1 MDAMT
6 SRIRRLGRSEEG
18 SELIEMAIITPVL
31 LMILAGIVD
40 FGFMFRS
47 WETVTNAAREGARV
61 GVLPAYGCA
70 DGGPAEAR
78 VVAYLTAAGIAVP
91 PAGKIVPAPVTFATP
106 AGSLTACQVDVTV
119 TQSLPSLTFIIPFF
133 GGSLTSVDLF
143 ASSVMRSETQAVPG
157 P

>member
-1 MDAMT
+1 MDALR
-6 SRIRRLGRSEEG
+6 SRLRRLRRSEDG
-18 SELIEMAIITPVL
+18 AELIEMAIITPL
-31 LMILAGIVD
+31 LLLIIAGIFD
-40 FGFMFRS
+40 FGFLFRS
-47 WETVTNAAREGARV
+47 WEAVTNAAREGARV

-70 DGGPAEAR
+70 DGGPAEDR
-78 VVAYLTAAGIAVP
+78 VIAYLTASGIDEP
-91 PAGKIVPAPVTFATP
+91 PAGNIVPAPVTFATP

-143 ASSVMRSETQAVPG
+143 ASSVMRSETQAIPG